1 VSRPCL
7 ACRRSLLTGPTAAAQ
22 PYLRELVFMPRSRP
36 SRRKPGSAESGGEQT
51 FAPDYCAR
59 SMIVPTKVGP
69 SLRKPSNFAQR
80 SPERMKACSP
90 LSVMIRL
97 TEPDPHLLTKSKE
110 RSRQESNR
118 DQKKS
123 TSSVFVLQMEERA
136 QKSYN

>member
-1 VSRPCL
+1 MVGS
-7 ACRRSLLTGPTAAAQ
+7 GWTADIRTRF
-22 PYLRELVFMPRSRP
+22 LREIDDCSHQGRVLAAKTLEFRSIAVTRADEGNVPR
-36 SRRKPGSAESGGEQT
+36 
-51 FAPDYCAR
+51 
-59 SMIVPTKVGP
+59 
-69 SLRKPSNFAQR
+69 
-80 SPERMKACSP
+80 

>member
-1 VSRPCL
+1 MFTHLIGFRTGTTEMGVTDLILDSYHGRAL
-7 ACRRSLLTGPTAAAQ
+7 AAKTLEFRTAVTRAD
-22 PYLRELVFMPRSRP
+22 EGNVPR
-36 SRRKPGSAESGGEQT
+36 
-51 FAPDYCAR
+51 
-59 SMIVPTKVGP
+59 
-69 SLRKPSNFAQR
+69 
-80 SPERMKACSP
+80 